1 MTNMIPHDFHRI
13 YDIYPQTI
21 FRQMFS
27 NTFHKLNDDVVN
39 NIYDFLVPSTIDM
52 SKLIEVIYEKKENI
66 SNKQYY
72 YGYPAIRLSLYDF
85 TLQFM
90 KIIILKFTMKD
101 DDMVIIPRLNTDHLF
116 FRNNHFMDNTFSIN
130 YDFIEYHKLF
140 WFKLFIEVFQDF
152 HEESKYFCI
161 NMKYLK
167 YFGIAAIILGFLF
180 SMAYYIQT
188 NSRSAITYETTTLSK
203 QTIEE
208 KIVATG
214 SVVPE
219 DEVNIVPQIS
229 GIIDEIFVEEGDEVV
244 AGDLLAKIKVV
255 PNEQSLNSAEGR
267 VKTSRIILNNST
279 KEYNRNKK
287 LFDKGVISEQDFNSV
302 ELRYNQDQQNL
313 ENALSDLQIIRL
325 GSVGGSALTN
335 TNVRS
340 TVSGT
345 VLQVPVKEG
354 DQAIEANTFNPG
366 TTIATVADLNKMIFE
381 GRVDEGEVGKLKIGM
396 DLKISLG
403 AIEEK
408 EYEAKLTLIAPKG
421 IEVAGAIQ
429 FKIEGDVFLDNEY
442 VVRAGYSANAT
453 IITNV
458 KKDILSV
465 NESLLQFDNTTKKA
479 FVEIQLSGQKFERR
493 DIELGISDGVYA
505 EVLGGVTEKDNIKIW
520 NKTEPLKR
528 GDVEEQEYKY
538 DN

>member
-1 MTNMIPHDFHRI
+1 
-13 YDIYPQTI
+13 
-21 FRQMFS
+21 
-27 NTFHKLNDDVVN
+27 
-39 NIYDFLVPSTIDM
+39 
-52 SKLIEVIYEKKENI
+52 
-66 SNKQYY
+66 
-72 YGYPAIRLSLYDF
+72 
-85 TLQFM
+85 
-90 KIIILKFTMKD
+90 
-101 DDMVIIPRLNTDHLF
+101 
-116 FRNNHFMDNTFSIN
+116 
-130 YDFIEYHKLF
+130 
-140 WFKLFIEVFQDF
+140 
-152 HEESKYFCI
+152 
-161 NMKYLK
+161 MKYLK

-188 NSRSAITYETTTLSK
+188 NSRSAITFETTTLSK

-244 AGDLLAKIKVV
+244 AGNLLAKIKVV
-255 PNEQSLNSAEGR
+255 PNEQALNSAEGR
-267 VKTSRIILNNST
+267 VKTSKIVLNNST

-287 LFDKGVISEQDFNSV
+287 LFEKGVISEQDFNSI

-345 VLQVPVKEG
+345 ILQIPVKEG

-381 GRVDEGEVGKLKIGM
+381 GRVDEGEVGNLEIGM

-403 AIEEK
+403 AIEDK
-408 EYEAKLTLIAPKG
+408 EYDAKLTLIAPKG

-429 FKIEGDVFLDNEY
+429 FKIEGDVFLDDEY

-479 FVEIQLSGQKFERR
+479 YVEIQLSGQKFERR

-505 EVLGGVTEKDNIKIW
+505 EVLGGITDKDNIKIW

-528 GDVEEQEYKY
+528 GDVDDQEYKY

>member
-1 MTNMIPHDFHRI
+1 
-13 YDIYPQTI
+13 
-21 FRQMFS
+21 
-27 NTFHKLNDDVVN
+27 
-39 NIYDFLVPSTIDM
+39 
-52 SKLIEVIYEKKENI
+52 
-66 SNKQYY
+66 
-72 YGYPAIRLSLYDF
+72 
-85 TLQFM
+85 
-90 KIIILKFTMKD
+90 
-101 DDMVIIPRLNTDHLF
+101 
-116 FRNNHFMDNTFSIN
+116 
-130 YDFIEYHKLF
+130 
-140 WFKLFIEVFQDF
+140 
-152 HEESKYFCI
+152 
-161 NMKYLK
+161 MKYLK

-188 NSRSAITYETTTLSK
+188 NSKSAITYETTTITK

-229 GIIDEIFVEEGDEVV
+229 GIIDEIFIEEGDVVV

-255 PNEQSLNSAEGR
+255 PNEQALNSAEGR
-267 VKTSRIILNNST
+267 VKTSRIILNNSC
-279 KEYNRNKK
+279 KEFDRNKK

-335 TNVRS
+335 TNVRT

-345 VLQVPVKEG
+345 VLQVPVEKG

-396 DLKISLG
+396 DLIISLG

-408 EYEAKLTLIAPKG
+408 EYKAILTLIAPKG

-429 FKIEGDVFLDNEY
+429 FKIEGEVFLDDEY
-442 VVRAGYSANAT
+442 LIRAGYSANAT
-453 IITNV
+453 IITDV
-458 KKDILSV
+458 KKDIWSV

-479 FVEIQLSGQKFERR
+479 FVEVQVSGQKFERR
-493 DIELGISDGVYA
+493 DVELGISDGVYT
-505 EVLGGVTEKDNIKIW
+505 EVIGGITENDNIKIW

>member
-1 MTNMIPHDFHRI
+1 
-13 YDIYPQTI
+13 
-21 FRQMFS
+21 
-27 NTFHKLNDDVVN
+27 
-39 NIYDFLVPSTIDM
+39 
-52 SKLIEVIYEKKENI
+52 
-66 SNKQYY
+66 
-72 YGYPAIRLSLYDF
+72 
-85 TLQFM
+85 
-90 KIIILKFTMKD
+90 
-101 DDMVIIPRLNTDHLF
+101 
-116 FRNNHFMDNTFSIN
+116 
-130 YDFIEYHKLF
+130 
-140 WFKLFIEVFQDF
+140 
-152 HEESKYFCI
+152 
-161 NMKYLK
+161 MKYLK
-167 YFGIAAIILGFLF
+167 YFGIGAIILGFLF
-180 SMAYYIQT
+180 SMAYYIKT
-188 NSRSAITYETTTLSK
+188 NSRSAITYETSKLSK

-267 VKTSRIILNNST
+267 VKTARIVLNNST
-279 KEYNRNKK
+279 KEFERNKK
-287 LFDKGVISEQDFNSV
+287 LFDKGVISEQDFNTV

-381 GRVDEGEVGKLKIGM
+381 GRVDEGEVGKLEIGM

-408 EYEAKLTLIAPKG
+408 EYDAKLTLIAPKG

-429 FKIEGDVFLDNEY
+429 FKIEGEVFLDDEY

-453 IITNV
+453 IITDV
-458 KKDILSV
+458 KKDILSI
-465 NESLLQFDNTTKKA
+465 NESLLQFDNSTKKP
-479 FVEIQLSGQKFERR
+479 FVEVQISGQKFERK

-505 EVLGGVTEKDNIKIW
+505 EVLGGVSESDNIKIW

>member
-1 MTNMIPHDFHRI
+1 
-13 YDIYPQTI
+13 
-21 FRQMFS
+21 
-27 NTFHKLNDDVVN
+27 
-39 NIYDFLVPSTIDM
+39 
-52 SKLIEVIYEKKENI
+52 
-66 SNKQYY
+66 
-72 YGYPAIRLSLYDF
+72 
-85 TLQFM
+85 
-90 KIIILKFTMKD
+90 
-101 DDMVIIPRLNTDHLF
+101 
-116 FRNNHFMDNTFSIN
+116 
-130 YDFIEYHKLF
+130 
-140 WFKLFIEVFQDF
+140 
-152 HEESKYFCI
+152 
-161 NMKYLK
+161 MKYLK
-167 YFGIAAIILGFLF
+167 YFGIGAIILGFLF
-180 SMAYYIQT
+180 SMAYYIKT
-188 NSRSAITYETTTLSK
+188 NSRSAITYETSKLSK

-267 VKTSRIILNNST
+267 VKTARIVLNNST
-279 KEYNRNKK
+279 KEFERNKK

-366 TTIATVADLNKMIFE
+366 TTISTVADLNKMIFE
-381 GRVDEGEVGKLKIGM
+381 GRVDEGEVGKLEIGM

-408 EYEAKLTLIAPKG
+408 EYDAKLTLIAPKG

-429 FKIEGDVFLDNEY
+429 FKIEGEVFLDDEY

-453 IITNV
+453 IITDV
-458 KKDILSV
+458 KKDILSI
-465 NESLLQFDNTTKKA
+465 NESLLQFDNSTKKP
-479 FVEIQLSGQKFERR
+479 FVEVQISGQKFERK

-505 EVLGGVTEKDNIKIW
+505 EVLGGVSESDNIKIW

>member
-1 MTNMIPHDFHRI
+1 
-13 YDIYPQTI
+13 
-21 FRQMFS
+21 
-27 NTFHKLNDDVVN
+27 
-39 NIYDFLVPSTIDM
+39 
-52 SKLIEVIYEKKENI
+52 
-66 SNKQYY
+66 
-72 YGYPAIRLSLYDF
+72 
-85 TLQFM
+85 
-90 KIIILKFTMKD
+90 
-101 DDMVIIPRLNTDHLF
+101 
-116 FRNNHFMDNTFSIN
+116 
-130 YDFIEYHKLF
+130 
-140 WFKLFIEVFQDF
+140 
-152 HEESKYFCI
+152 
-161 NMKYLK
+161 MKYLK
-167 YFGIAAIILGFLF
+167 YFGIGAIILGFLF
-180 SMAYYIQT
+180 SMAYYIKT
-188 NSRSAITYETTTLSK
+188 NSRSAITYETSKLSK

-267 VKTSRIILNNST
+267 VKTARIVLNNST
-279 KEYNRNKK
+279 KEFERNKK

-381 GRVDEGEVGKLKIGM
+381 GRVDEGEVGKLEIGM

-408 EYEAKLTLIAPKG
+408 EYDAKLTLIAPKG

-429 FKIEGDVFLDNEY
+429 FKIEGEVFLDDEY

-453 IITNV
+453 IITDV
-458 KKDILSV
+458 KKDILSI
-465 NESLLQFDNTTKKA
+465 NESLLQFDNSTKKP
-479 FVEIQLSGQKFERR
+479 FVEVQISGQKFERK
-493 DIELGISDGVYA
+493 DIDLGISDGVYA
-505 EVLGGVTEKDNIKIW
+505 EVLGGVSESDNIKIW

>member
-1 MTNMIPHDFHRI
+1 
-13 YDIYPQTI
+13 
-21 FRQMFS
+21 
-27 NTFHKLNDDVVN
+27 
-39 NIYDFLVPSTIDM
+39 
-52 SKLIEVIYEKKENI
+52 
-66 SNKQYY
+66 
-72 YGYPAIRLSLYDF
+72 
-85 TLQFM
+85 
-90 KIIILKFTMKD
+90 
-101 DDMVIIPRLNTDHLF
+101 
-116 FRNNHFMDNTFSIN
+116 
-130 YDFIEYHKLF
+130 
-140 WFKLFIEVFQDF
+140 
-152 HEESKYFCI
+152 
-161 NMKYLK
+161 MKYLK
-167 YFGIAAIILGFLF
+167 YFGIGAIILGFLF
-180 SMAYYIQT
+180 SMAYYIKT
-188 NSRSAITYETTTLSK
+188 NSRSAITYETSKLSK

-267 VKTSRIILNNST
+267 VKTARIVLNNST
-279 KEYNRNKK
+279 KEFERNKK

-381 GRVDEGEVGKLKIGM
+381 GRVDEGEVGKLEIGM

-408 EYEAKLTLIAPKG
+408 EYDAKLTLIAPKG

-429 FKIEGDVFLDNEY
+429 FKIEGEVFLDDEY

-453 IITNV
+453 IITDV
-458 KKDILSV
+458 KKDILSI
-465 NESLLQFDNTTKKA
+465 NESLLQFDNSTKKP
-479 FVEIQLSGQKFERR
+479 FVEVQISGQKFERK

-505 EVLGGVTEKDNIKIW
+505 EVLDGISESDNIKIW

>member
-1 MTNMIPHDFHRI
+1 
-13 YDIYPQTI
+13 
-21 FRQMFS
+21 
-27 NTFHKLNDDVVN
+27 
-39 NIYDFLVPSTIDM
+39 
-52 SKLIEVIYEKKENI
+52 
-66 SNKQYY
+66 
-72 YGYPAIRLSLYDF
+72 
-85 TLQFM
+85 
-90 KIIILKFTMKD
+90 
-101 DDMVIIPRLNTDHLF
+101 
-116 FRNNHFMDNTFSIN
+116 
-130 YDFIEYHKLF
+130 
-140 WFKLFIEVFQDF
+140 
-152 HEESKYFCI
+152 
-161 NMKYLK
+161 MKYLK
-167 YFGIAAIILGFLF
+167 YFGIGAIILGFLF
-180 SMAYYIQT
+180 SMAYYIKT
-188 NSRSAITYETTTLSK
+188 NSRSAITYETSKLSK

-267 VKTSRIILNNST
+267 VKTARIVLNNST
-279 KEYNRNKK
+279 KEFERNKK

-381 GRVDEGEVGKLKIGM
+381 GRVDEGEVGKLEIGM

-408 EYEAKLTLIAPKG
+408 EYDAKLTLIAPKG

-429 FKIEGDVFLDNEY
+429 FKIEGEVFLDDEY

-453 IITNV
+453 IITDV
-458 KKDILSV
+458 KKDILSI
-465 NESLLQFDNTTKKA
+465 NESLLQFDNSTKKP
-479 FVEIQLSGQKFERR
+479 FVEVQISGQKFERK

-505 EVLGGVTEKDNIKIW
+505 EVMGGVSESDNIKIW

>member
-1 MTNMIPHDFHRI
+1 
-13 YDIYPQTI
+13 
-21 FRQMFS
+21 
-27 NTFHKLNDDVVN
+27 
-39 NIYDFLVPSTIDM
+39 
-52 SKLIEVIYEKKENI
+52 
-66 SNKQYY
+66 
-72 YGYPAIRLSLYDF
+72 
-85 TLQFM
+85 
-90 KIIILKFTMKD
+90 
-101 DDMVIIPRLNTDHLF
+101 
-116 FRNNHFMDNTFSIN
+116 
-130 YDFIEYHKLF
+130 
-140 WFKLFIEVFQDF
+140 
-152 HEESKYFCI
+152 
-161 NMKYLK
+161 MKYLK
-167 YFGIAAIILGFLF
+167 YVGIGILILGFLF

-188 NSRSAITYETTTLSK
+188 NSRSAITYETATLSK

-267 VKTSRIILNNST
+267 VKTSRIVLNNST
-279 KEYNRNKK
+279 KEFERNKK

-408 EYEAKLTLIAPKG
+408 EYDAKLTLIAPKG

-458 KKDILSV
+458 KKDVFSI
-465 NESLLQFDNTTKKA
+465 NESLLQFDNTTKKSY
-479 FVEIQLSGQKFERR
+479 VEIQISGQKFERR

-528 GDVEEQEYKY
+528 GDQEEQEYKY

>member
-1 MTNMIPHDFHRI
+1 
-13 YDIYPQTI
+13 
-21 FRQMFS
+21 
-27 NTFHKLNDDVVN
+27 
-39 NIYDFLVPSTIDM
+39 
-52 SKLIEVIYEKKENI
+52 
-66 SNKQYY
+66 
-72 YGYPAIRLSLYDF
+72 
-85 TLQFM
+85 
-90 KIIILKFTMKD
+90 
-101 DDMVIIPRLNTDHLF
+101 
-116 FRNNHFMDNTFSIN
+116 
-130 YDFIEYHKLF
+130 
-140 WFKLFIEVFQDF
+140 
-152 HEESKYFCI
+152 
-161 NMKYLK
+161 MKYLK
-167 YFGIAAIILGFLF
+167 YFGIGAIILGFLF
-180 SMAYYIQT
+180 SMAYYIKT
-188 NSRSAITYETTTLSK
+188 NSRSAITYETSKLSK

-267 VKTSRIILNNST
+267 VKTARIVLNNST
-279 KEYNRNKK
+279 KEFERNKK

-408 EYEAKLTLIAPKG
+408 EYDAKLTLIAPKG

-429 FKIEGDVFLDNEY
+429 FKIEGEVFLDDEY

-453 IITNV
+453 IITDV
-458 KKDILSV
+458 KRDILSI
-465 NESLLQFDNTTKKA
+465 NESLLQFDNSTKKP
-479 FVEIQLSGQKFERR
+479 FVEVQISGQKFERKN
-493 DIELGISDGVYA
+493 IELGISDGVYA
-505 EVLGGVTEKDNIKIW
+505 EVLGGISESDNIKIW
-520 NKTEPLKR
+520 NKTEPQKR

>member
-1 MTNMIPHDFHRI
+1 
-13 YDIYPQTI
+13 
-21 FRQMFS
+21 
-27 NTFHKLNDDVVN
+27 
-39 NIYDFLVPSTIDM
+39 
-52 SKLIEVIYEKKENI
+52 
-66 SNKQYY
+66 
-72 YGYPAIRLSLYDF
+72 
-85 TLQFM
+85 
-90 KIIILKFTMKD
+90 
-101 DDMVIIPRLNTDHLF
+101 
-116 FRNNHFMDNTFSIN
+116 
-130 YDFIEYHKLF
+130 
-140 WFKLFIEVFQDF
+140 
-152 HEESKYFCI
+152 
-161 NMKYLK
+161 MKYLK
-167 YFGIAAIILGFLF
+167 YFGIGAIILGFLF
-180 SMAYYIQT
+180 SMAYYIKT
-188 NSRSAITYETTTLSK
+188 NSRSAITYETSKLSK

-267 VKTSRIILNNST
+267 VKTARIVLNNST
-279 KEYNRNKK
+279 KEFERNKK

-381 GRVDEGEVGKLKIGM
+381 GRVDEGEVGKLEIGM

-408 EYEAKLTLIAPKG
+408 EYDAKLTLIAPKG

-429 FKIEGDVFLDNEY
+429 FKIEGEVFLDDEY

-453 IITNV
+453 IITDV
-458 KKDILSV
+458 KKDILSI
-465 NESLLQFDNTTKKA
+465 NDSLLQFDNSTKKP
-479 FVEIQLSGQKFERR
+479 FVEVQISGQKFERK

-505 EVLGGVTEKDNIKIW
+505 EVLGGVSESDNIKIW

>member
-1 MTNMIPHDFHRI
+1 
-13 YDIYPQTI
+13 
-21 FRQMFS
+21 
-27 NTFHKLNDDVVN
+27 
-39 NIYDFLVPSTIDM
+39 
-52 SKLIEVIYEKKENI
+52 
-66 SNKQYY
+66 
-72 YGYPAIRLSLYDF
+72 
-85 TLQFM
+85 
-90 KIIILKFTMKD
+90 
-101 DDMVIIPRLNTDHLF
+101 
-116 FRNNHFMDNTFSIN
+116 
-130 YDFIEYHKLF
+130 
-140 WFKLFIEVFQDF
+140 
-152 HEESKYFCI
+152 
-161 NMKYLK
+161 MKYLK
-167 YFGIAAIILGFLF
+167 YFGIGAIILGFLF
-180 SMAYYIQT
+180 SMAYYIKT
-188 NSRSAITYETTTLSK
+188 NSRSAITYETSKLSK

-267 VKTSRIILNNST
+267 VKTARIVLNNST
-279 KEYNRNKK
+279 KEFERNKK

-381 GRVDEGEVGKLKIGM
+381 GRVDEGEVGKLEIGM

-408 EYEAKLTLIAPKG
+408 EYDAKLTLIAPKG

-429 FKIEGDVFLDNEY
+429 FKIEGEVFLDDEY

-453 IITNV
+453 IITDV
-458 KKDILSV
+458 KKDILSI
-465 NESLLQFDNTTKKA
+465 NESLLQFNNSTKKP
-479 FVEIQLSGQKFERR
+479 FVEVQISGQKFERK

-505 EVLGGVTEKDNIKIW
+505 EVLGGVSESDNIKIW

>member
-1 MTNMIPHDFHRI
+1 
-13 YDIYPQTI
+13 
-21 FRQMFS
+21 
-27 NTFHKLNDDVVN
+27 
-39 NIYDFLVPSTIDM
+39 
-52 SKLIEVIYEKKENI
+52 
-66 SNKQYY
+66 
-72 YGYPAIRLSLYDF
+72 
-85 TLQFM
+85 M
-90 KIIILKFTMKD
+90 KF
-101 DDMVIIPRLNTDHLF
+101 
-116 FRNNHFMDNTFSIN
+116 
-130 YDFIEYHKLF
+130 
-140 WFKLFIEVFQDF
+140 
-152 HEESKYFCI
+152 
-161 NMKYLK
+161 LK
-167 YFGIAAIILGFLF
+167 YFGIGAIILGFLF
-180 SMAYYIQT
+180 SMAYYIKT
-188 NSRSAITYETTTLSK
+188 NSRSAITYETSKLSK

-267 VKTSRIILNNST
+267 VKTARIVLNNST
-279 KEYNRNKK
+279 KEFERNKK

-381 GRVDEGEVGKLKIGM
+381 GRVDEGEVGKLEIGM

-408 EYEAKLTLIAPKG
+408 EYDAKLTLIAPKG

-429 FKIEGDVFLDNEY
+429 FKIEGEVFLDDEY

-453 IITNV
+453 IITDV
-458 KKDILSV
+458 KKDILSI
-465 NESLLQFDNTTKKA
+465 NESLLQFDNSTKKP
-479 FVEIQLSGQKFERR
+479 FVEVQISGQKFERK

-505 EVLGGVTEKDNIKIW
+505 EVLGGVSESDNIKIW

>member
-1 MTNMIPHDFHRI
+1 
-13 YDIYPQTI
+13 
-21 FRQMFS
+21 
-27 NTFHKLNDDVVN
+27 
-39 NIYDFLVPSTIDM
+39 
-52 SKLIEVIYEKKENI
+52 
-66 SNKQYY
+66 
-72 YGYPAIRLSLYDF
+72 
-85 TLQFM
+85 
-90 KIIILKFTMKD
+90 
-101 DDMVIIPRLNTDHLF
+101 
-116 FRNNHFMDNTFSIN
+116 
-130 YDFIEYHKLF
+130 
-140 WFKLFIEVFQDF
+140 
-152 HEESKYFCI
+152 
-161 NMKYLK
+161 MKYLK

-188 NSRSAITYETTTLSK
+188 NSRSAITFETTTLSK

-255 PNEQSLNSAEGR
+255 PNEQALNSAEGR
-267 VKTSRIILNNST
+267 VKTSKIVLNNST

-287 LFDKGVISEQDFNSV
+287 LFEKGVISEQDFNSI

-345 VLQVPVKEG
+345 ILQIPVKEG

-381 GRVDEGEVGKLKIGM
+381 GRVDEGEVGNLEIGM

-403 AIEEK
+403 AIEDK
-408 EYEAKLTLIAPKG
+408 EYDAKLTLIAPKG

-429 FKIEGDVFLDNEY
+429 FKIEGDVFLDDEY

-453 IITNV
+453 IITNI

-479 FVEIQLSGQKFERR
+479 YVEIQLSGQKFERR

-505 EVLGGVTEKDNIKIW
+505 EVLGGITDKDNIKIW

-528 GDVEEQEYKY
+528 GDVDDQEYKY